1 MGRHDITICH
11 NNPGQVKIM
20 NYNNNNNDN
29 DNDNNNKQLLDEVF
43 EISGIIKVEESAN
56 SQAEGWGWGW

>member
-1 MGRHDITICH
+1 
-11 NNPGQVKIM
+11 M

-56 SQAEGWGWGW
+56 SQAEG

>member
-1 MGRHDITICH
+1 MGRDDITICH
-11 NNPGQVKIM
+11 NNPFPGRVKIM
-20 NYNNNNNDN
+20 NYNNNNN

-56 SQAEGWGWGW
+56 SRAEG